1 MQGWLQQTF
10 AAFAIRDF
18 RILWLGTLTS
28 FLAFF
33 TSTVVNSVVAFELSG
48 ANRAVGLVIFAQ
60 GVSMALFTPIGGAYA
75 DRLAKRRVIAV
86 GQVVTGLVF
95 AALALLVALGAI
107 AVWHLAVGT
116 FVLGV
121 CFAFVGPARQAYV
134 VDLVPVERRGNA
146 MALSQIA
153 NNASRVLGPA
163 LAGVLLAW
171 SAAGPAGAYTVMAAL
186 YAVAVASL
194 LLLPRSSPRAEIAT
208 HVLADIVDGVRYVA
222 GERRLRILVLL
233 FVIVMMTGFPYVAV
247 MPGLVENQLGRGAEA
262 ISWLM
267 GVAAAGGLLAS
278 VLVARFAESP
288 RAPAIYSGLGLGF
301 GLSLLALA
309 GSPDFGLA
317 AVVCFLLGA
326 ANGGF
331 QTLSTAVVIHATE
344 PVYMGRVMSLTML
357 AFAGFALMGLPIGF
371 LADAVGE
378 RVSLSAMGGSVSAVV
393 AVSWRA
399 LSRAAA
405 EIEAPAA
412 GGSDSGGDP
421 GQ

>member
-1 MQGWLQQTF
+1 MRRWLEQTF
-10 AAFAIRDF
+10 AAFAVRDF

-48 ANRAVGLVIFAQ
+48 TNRAVGLMIFAQ

-86 GQVVTGLVF
+86 GQVVTGMVF
-95 AALALLVALGAI
+95 ATLALLVALEAI
-107 AVWHLAVGT
+107 AVWHLAAST

-121 CFAFVGPARQAYV
+121 CFAFVGPARQAFV

-186 YAVAVASL
+186 YGIAVASL
-194 LLLPRSSPRAEIAT
+194 LLLPRSTPRASLDT
-208 HVLADIVDGVRYVA
+208 RVLADILAGVRYVG

-233 FVIVMMTGFPYVAV
+233 FVGVMMTGFPYVAV
-247 MPGLVENQLGRGAEA
+247 MPGLVENQLGREADA

-288 RAPAIYSGLGLGF
+288 RAPAICLSLGLCF
-301 GLSLLALA
+301 GLSLLGLA
-309 GSPDFGLA
+309 GAPDYDLA
-317 AVVCFLLGA
+317 ALLCFALGA

-331 QTLSTAVVIHATE
+331 QTLSNAVVIHASE
-344 PVYMGRVMSLTML
+344 PGYMGRVMSLIML

-371 LADAVGE
+371 LADALGE
-378 RVSLSAMGGSVSAVV
+378 RVSLSAMGGTVSAIV
-393 AVSWRA
+393 AASWWALARA
-399 LSRAAA
+399 GVGQSRDA
-405 EIEAPAA
+405 
-412 GGSDSGGDP
+412 SVRYGDP
-421 GQ
+421 